1 VGSWGALN
9 VLLEREDAGN
19 PPMVLPTQEFLELL
33 ETGSSSL
40 QGRAAARDVEEGVD
54 QQPAAA
60 LPAGALLK
68 GVTPDGDTALHAVAR
83 SHKGG
88 QHFLKYAGII
98 HDRDRS
104 LLFEKNHRGDTPL
117 HCAARAGNIEMVSH
131 LLDLAGRGSADR
143 KLELLRMENGRHE
156 TALHEAI
163 RSAGGTALAGP
174 KDRVALFG
182 ADGAPAEER
191 VRAFVDQQEASSAG
205 IVKLLMG
212 CDPQLATH
220 HPADGIS
227 PLYLAILLDKSSIA
241 PTLYSMSSG
250 NLSYSG
256 ADRKN
261 ALHVALLRQT
271 ADTGNPISASSFSVL
286 FLVKYI

>member
-33 ETGSSSL
+33 ETGSSS

-60 LPAGALLK
+60 LAAGALLK

-83 SHKGG
+83 SLKGG

-131 LLDLAGRGSADR
+131 LLDLAGRESADR

-163 RSAGGTALAGP
+163 RSAGGTALGP

-182 ADGAPAEER
+182 ADGAPTEER
-191 VRAFVDQQEASSAG
+191 VRAFVDQQEASSTG
-205 IVKLLMG
+205 IVKLLLG
-212 CDPQLATH
+212 ADPELATH
-220 HPADGIS
+220 TADGIS

-256 ADRKN
+256 ADGQN
-261 ALHVALLRQT
+261 ALHVALLRHR
-271 ADTGNPISASSFSVL
+271 DTGNPLNASIFSVL
-286 FLVKYI
+286 FLAKYI